1 MEFLGRESM
10 GIGTMFICITKKRIS
25 IIYDKTSLKAD
36 REVGGRGDHWHRW
49 VKGQPK
55 NSLGLIR
62 TH

>member
-36 REVGGRGDHWHRW
+36 REVVGRGKDLAP
-49 VKGQPK
+49 VDLAPK
-55 NSLGLIR
+55 NSLELIR